1 MDKCAT
7 WRKGRPGSRRN
18 AIAANASIS
27 AAARRTCSY
36 CEPWTVDGMGQRK
49 ETGDP
54 LYHFPT
60 GSRVN
65 LTWDKDGEVIATGLT
80 IENIPHYAA
89 ILAGRPHL

>member
-1 MDKCAT
+1 
-7 WRKGRPGSRRN
+7 
-18 AIAANASIS
+18 
-27 AAARRTCSY
+27 
-36 CEPWTVDGMGQRK
+36 MGQRK

-89 ILAGRPHL
+89 TLAGRLHL